1 MGHILFFI
9 LLINYLLIKKKLID
23 VYDNGSFKTKE
34 KRIVKKISKTKIAVT
49 YAAALLDAATQKKA
63 QTKVFADVLALRDVL
78 KASAD
83 LVDYLTNPLWSESD
97 KKSVLNETA
106 KKMKLSAETLRCLD
120 IIYENRRF
128 GELALILDEFVHLYY
143 RQNNIAEVYVDSA
156 KKISAV
162 QDKKLVATLEK
173 LLAKKVAI
181 AYNIYPELIGGLRVR
196 AGSLMFDDTVAS
208 KLNRLEIMMKGE
220 E

>member
-1 MGHILFFI
+1 M
-9 LLINYLLIKKKLID
+9 
-23 VYDNGSFKTKE
+23 YDNGSFKTKE

-49 YAAALLDAATQKKA
+49 YAAALLDAAMQKKA

-120 IIYENRRF
+120 IVYENRRF

-143 RQNNIAEVYVDSA
+143 RQNNIAEVYVDSE
-156 KKISAV
+156 KKLSAT

>member
-1 MGHILFFI
+1 M
-9 LLINYLLIKKKLID
+9 
-23 VYDNGSFKTKE
+23 
-34 KRIVKKISKTKIAVT
+34 KKISKTKIAVT

-156 KKISAV
+156 KKLSAV